1 MTFLL
6 SLYLEMGPKKLKPCT
21 SPAQKSAQKIRKKYG
36 KRMTPQKRQRV
47 RRALYDVSA
56 NKISIHK
63 AAEEHELSYSFLQ
76 RRVSGQVSQFSING
90 PAAVFTEAEEVAM
103 ANWLSEM
110 SQRGMGMKMCEFLD
124 FVQSVVRKEGRT
136 TPFKD
141 GRPGKNWYYAFMKRN
156 SNIISTRVETSLELK
171 RSKLTKDKLDP
182 WYTRFR
188 EFLQDQDLLD
198 KPARIYNADET
209 GFNMGSKK
217 SKVIG
222 PTRRDL
228 NATHISGGKQRLTVM
243 FCANAAG
250 QMIPPYFV
258 YPEPRPKGYNPLN
271 GSLEGSQI
279 AYTPKGWMDKTT
291 FSRFMN
297 HFDQHAGSERPVV
310 LLFDSVS
317 SHVDHEVFMKAKSLG
332 IELYRIVPNAT
343 HLMQPLDK
351 GVFGPL
357 KTKWH
362 MMARKYTRENP
373 GKCIGKENF
382 AEKLKEAYLQ
392 FYKPLTVINAFKSSG
407 IYPVDSTVV
416 TRDMLKPSLP
426 YLEDES
432 SHVEIDTEKN
442 IESNPNE
449 KIETEKQKMAQGALE
464 VFESTLSTPARQRY
478 TKRMEEG
485 FDIEGLSPCFD
496 VYKKNM
502 VKPTHQ
508 ETK

>member
-1 MTFLL
+1 
-6 SLYLEMGPKKLKPCT
+6 
-21 SPAQKSAQKIRKKYG
+21 
-36 KRMTPQKRQRV
+36 
-47 RRALYDVSA
+47 
-56 NKISIHK
+56 
-63 AAEEHELSYSFLQ
+63 
-76 RRVSGQVSQFSING
+76 
-90 PAAVFTEAEEVAM
+90 
-103 ANWLSEM
+103 
-110 SQRGMGMKMCEFLD
+110 
-124 FVQSVVRKEGRT
+124 
-136 TPFKD
+136 
-141 GRPGKNWYYAFMKRN
+141 
-156 SNIISTRVETSLELK
+156 
-171 RSKLTKDKLDP
+171 
-182 WYTRFR
+182 
-188 EFLQDQDLLD
+188 
-198 KPARIYNADET
+198 
-209 GFNMGSKK
+209 MGSKK

-362 MMARKYTRENP
+362 KTARKYTRENP

-426 YLEDES
+426 YLEDGS

-442 IESNPNE
+442 IESNPQE

-496 VYKKNM
+496 VYKKKYGKAYPSGDKITPSAFEILANVATQQATAEETEDEM
-502 VKPTHQ
+502 SQSITPSTQKTTPQVSPVLEQSLIFPKAAEATKPKRQLMIDTLPDNLTSAESIRQ
-508 ETK
+508 ISLKELEKIKGFSEREKKAKQRYIKKTTKIAAKGEGKK